1 MAHTERYASSPNSG
15 REQGAEK
22 HAHHSGSVVLSRTER
37 RVLRSVGMWAVLYLP
52 VLTAIALLGYM
63 AIHLYPGP
71 GRVFGAGDRGS
82 PNAQPGDR

>member
-1 MAHTERYASSPNSG
+1 MAPTEIYASPSNSG

-22 HAHHSGSVVLSRTER
+22 HEHRSSSVALSRTER
-37 RVLRSVGMWAVLYLP
+37 QVLRSLGMWAVLYLP
-52 VLTAIALLGYM
+52 VLTAIALLIYM

-82 PNAQPGDR
+82 PNAQPGDK

>member
-1 MAHTERYASSPNSG
+1 MAHTEIYASSPNSG

-22 HAHHSGSVVLSRTER
+22 QEHDSSSVPLSRTEQ
-37 RVLRSVGMWAVLYLP
+37 RVLRSLGMWAVLYLP
-52 VLTAIALLGYM
+52 VLTAIALLVYM

-71 GRVFGAGDRGS
+71 GRIFGAGDRGS